1 MVHDLARVVSYSQ
14 AASCAAKAARER
26 ERARVERFLSFGVAA
41 RQIDV
46 QEVRGRALAFE
57 GCVK

>member
-14 AASCAAKAARER
+14 AASCAGKAAR